1 MTPSSPDLWTAWAG
15 GGSEPC
21 SWRLSWDQ
29 RPWAQ
34 SPEASCP
41 GARRPGARL
50 LLGCGSEA
58 PGLWERR
65 ASRREVTRPPGH
77 QRPTSSQGRGRALCW
92 EKAAAPPLRT
102 HPMPG
107 MLRNM
112 GSPSPEHPRTTRCQ
126 LDKGGWSRRQPPHTP
141 SKKVLQEDKVLP
153 ESHPAPGAATEMR
166 ERRGSHSLRS
176 LLWSPSLFT
185 HHLQKLRDHRTEDQT
200 RAAGCPQSLPR
211 DSSALPPAVAPNTQ
225 EGPGTARAH
234 LEDRTGPGSPCAPPL
249 PSSPRPQGPHAPG
262 LGAPLCEGSKNGIP
276 FPTESTKWHA

>member
-65 ASRREVTRPPGH
+65 ASRREVPRCPGH

-112 GSPSPEHPRTTRCQ
+112 GSPSPERPRTTRCQ

-166 ERRGSHSLRS
+166 ERRGSPGQPQPALSSVESFSVHSPPSKAKRPQDRGPDAGS
-176 LLWSPSLFT
+176 GVSTVSPSGQLSPASRRRSQ
-185 HHLQKLRDHRTEDQT
+185 HPGG
-200 RAAGCPQSLPR
+200 AGHGTSSPGGPHWPR
-211 DSSALPPAVAPNTQ
+211 LSVRPAPAVFPTAP
-225 EGPGTARAH
+225 GPTCAW
-234 LEDRTGPGSPCAPPL
+234 TGSPTL
-249 PSSPRPQGPHAPG
+249 
-262 LGAPLCEGSKNGIP
+262 
-276 FPTESTKWHA
+276 